1 MSERQIS
8 ALLEAESAATKEAAK
23 FASIDEATR
32 EIREAFIATC
42 RDLAAS
48 KREAKVL
55 QAKGPNEL
63 EAYAAFVLREH
74 TNRLFAAV
82 GALLVDMRLHE
93 AQAVLSCIDM
103 IVEISRDEGFRDE
116 LAARLNLYESTLT
129 DMRRET
135 SPLSA
140 EELRTA
146 RSVSRILR
154 DREERLDREARR

>member
-8 ALLEAESAATKEAAK
+8 ALLEAENAATTDAAQL
-23 FASIDEATR
+23 ASVDEATR
-32 EIREAFIATC
+32 EIRDAFIVTM

-48 KREAKVL
+48 KREAKAL

-63 EAYAAFVLREH
+63 EPYAAFVLREH

-82 GALLVDMRLHE
+82 SALLVDMRLYE

-103 IVEISRDEGFRDE
+103 IVDLSRDEGFRDE
-116 LAARLNLYESTLT
+116 LAARLNLYESTLA
-129 DMRRET
+129 DMRRQT

-140 EELRTA
+140 EELRMA
-146 RSVSRILR
+146 RSVARILR
-154 DREERLDREARR
+154 SREERLEREAHK

>member
-42 RDLAAS
+42 RDLADS
-48 KREAKVL
+48 KREAKLL
-55 QAKGPNEL
+55 QDKGPDEL
-63 EAYAAFVLREH
+63 EPYAAFVLREH

-103 IVEISRDEGFRDE
+103 IVELSRDEGFRDE
-116 LAARLNLYESTLT
+116 LAARLNLYESTLS
-129 DMRRET
+129 DMRGQT

-140 EELRTA
+140 GDVRMA
-146 RSVSRILR
+146 RSVIRTLR
-154 DREERLDREARR
+154 QREERLQQGARR

>member
-1 MSERQIS
+1 MSERQIG
-8 ALLEAESAATKEAAK
+8 AMLQAENAAKAEAEEIATVDAA
-23 FASIDEATR
+23 SR

-48 KREAKVL
+48 KREAKAL

-63 EAYAAFVLREH
+63 EPHAGFVLREH
-74 TNRLFAAV
+74 TNRLFAAA

-103 IVEISRDEGFRDE
+103 IVELSRDEGFRDE
-116 LAARLNLYESTLT
+116 LAQRLNLYESALA
-129 DMRRET
+129 DMRRQT

-140 EELRTA
+140 DDVRMA
-146 RSVSRILR
+146 RSVARTLR
-154 DREERLDREARR
+154 QREERLQEGARK

>member
-8 ALLEAESAATKEAAK
+8 ALLEAENAATTEASQ

-32 EIREAFIATC
+32 EIRDAFIVTM

-48 KREAKVL
+48 KREAKAL

-63 EAYAAFVLREH
+63 EPYAAFVLREH

-82 GALLVDMRLHE
+82 SALLVDMRLYE

-103 IVEISRDEGFRDE
+103 IVDLSRDEGFRDE
-116 LAARLNLYESTLT
+116 LAARLNLYESTLS
-129 DMRRET
+129 DMRRQT

-140 EELRTA
+140 EELRMA
-146 RSVSRILR
+146 RSVARILR
-154 DREERLDREARR
+154 DREERLERGARK